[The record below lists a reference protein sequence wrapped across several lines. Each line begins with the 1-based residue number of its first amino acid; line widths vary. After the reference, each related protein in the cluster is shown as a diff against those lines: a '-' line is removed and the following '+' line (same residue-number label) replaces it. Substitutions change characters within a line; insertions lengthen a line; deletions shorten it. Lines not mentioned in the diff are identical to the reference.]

1 MRPVSF
7 HPERLTDLLRRRTVT
22 SMPELMAALGTSSRQ
37 TVLRKLKALDYLT
50 SYSHRRRYY
59 ALRASACFD
68 ADGLWSHGQARFSRH
83 GTLLATVET
92 LATESRAGL
101 SVSELDALLGVAAKD
116 PLRKL
121 AGAGRLARET
131 FAGRFL
137 YCASDP
143 ARRTR
148 QLRARQLRAGALSA
162 AAPAAAPADSARTL
176 FISLLDERLRRLYA
190 GLESLRRGRGGDRR
204 VAQLLRLDPG
214 TVRRGRLELLSGK
227 LQRGPVR
234 KPGGGRK
241 SLEKKPALVTALTRL
256 LERETAGDPCG
267 GAKWS
272 RRSTRKLAVAL
283 GRQGFQVGA
292 RTVSRLL
299 RRAGFSLRVNRKQLA
314 NATHPDRDAQFQR
327 IAAERARCAAKRVPI
342 ISVDTKICAA
352 AHILVYAGL
361 PDMWS

>member
-148 QLRARQLRAGALSA
+148 QLRDGALSA
-162 AAPAAAPADSARTL
+162 AAPAAAPADSARTRWGPPRGTAAAPR
-176 FISLLDERLRRLYA
+176 SRHGAARTARAAVREAPARA
-190 GLESLRRGRGGDRR
+190 CPQAGRGPQ
-204 VAQLLRLDPG
+204 VAG
-214 TVRRGRLELLSGK
+214 T
-227 LQRGPVR
+227 
-234 KPGGGRK
+234 
-241 SLEKKPALVTALTRL
+241 KKPALVTALTRL

>member
-148 QLRARQLRAGALSA
+148 QLRARQLRDGALSA

-241 SLEKKPALVTALTRL
+241 SLGKKSLRS
-256 LERETAGDPCG
+256 
-267 GAKWS
+267 S
-272 RRSTRKLAVAL
+272 RR
-283 GRQGFQVGA
+283 
-292 RTVSRLL
+292 
-299 RRAGFSLRVNRKQLA
+299 
-314 NATHPDRDAQFQR
+314 
-327 IAAERARCAAKRVPI
+327 
-342 ISVDTKICAA
+342 
-352 AHILVYAGL
+352 
-361 PDMWS
+361 

>member
-1 MRPVSF
+1 MPF
-7 HPERLTDLLRRRTVT
+7 LRN
-22 SMPELMAALGTSSRQ
+22 
-37 TVLRKLKALDYLT
+37 
-50 SYSHRRRYY
+50 
-59 ALRASACFD
+59 
-68 ADGLWSHGQARFSRH
+68 ADPFGQNTHSRH

-148 QLRARQLRAGALSA
+148 QLRARQLRDGALSA

-190 GLESLRRGRGGDRR
+190 GLESLRRGR
-204 VAQLLRLDPG
+204 
-214 TVRRGRLELLSGK
+214 LELLSGK

-241 SLEKKPALVTALTRL
+241 SLEKKSLRS
-256 LERETAGDPCG
+256 
-267 GAKWS
+267 S
-272 RRSTRKLAVAL
+272 RR
-283 GRQGFQVGA
+283 
-292 RTVSRLL
+292 
-299 RRAGFSLRVNRKQLA
+299 
-314 NATHPDRDAQFQR
+314 
-327 IAAERARCAAKRVPI
+327 
-342 ISVDTKICAA
+342 
-352 AHILVYAGL
+352 
-361 PDMWS
+361 